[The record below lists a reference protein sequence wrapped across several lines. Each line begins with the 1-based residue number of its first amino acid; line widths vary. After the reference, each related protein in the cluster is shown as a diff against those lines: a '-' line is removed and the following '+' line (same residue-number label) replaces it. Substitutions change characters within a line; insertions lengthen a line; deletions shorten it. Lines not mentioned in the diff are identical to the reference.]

1 MVHSDPGPFCCKWPR
16 GNSKS
21 EASIYP
27 KSEVLIKRYT
37 PRHDIQYIYERMHDV
52 QFTSVSICV
61 CVYSLCSAEGH
72 LKVVSAVGSGERG
85 VVKGLWEEV
94 MDQGTERHAITPT
107 GREVLDVHILQEER
121 RGEEYYIQS
130 QSINQCFQMSL
141 VTS

>member
-1 MVHSDPGPFCCKWPR
+1 
-16 GNSKS
+16 
-21 EASIYP
+21 
-27 KSEVLIKRYT
+27 
-37 PRHDIQYIYERMHDV
+37 MHDV
-52 QFTSVSICV
+52 QFSSV